1 MKNIKDIIKSS
12 LGPTGINVRRID
24 KFCGVPSGFPSLDR
38 VTGGFEKSDLIVIA
52 SRPSMGKTA
61 FALCLARNLAIKF
74 NIPTLFISLEM
85 NDIQICNRFV
95 SMVSKIDILK
105 IKSGNLDDDETQRLK
120 DGVGKIKNVPLFFQ
134 TELVELSAIIEEC
147 KNFKQKY
154 NDGVVIIDNL
164 QQMINAAKQNYSRKH
179 ELDSVVRELKLFAK
193 TIDLPIIITSSV
205 NRNVVTRGGMLRPF
219 LCDLNGSSEIENIAD
234 IIIFIYRPE
243 FYGLMEDPEGNS
255 TANNAR
261 LIVAKNRHGAISD
274 VNLYFDSGCGRFSEW
289 SL

>member
-12 LGPTGINVRRID
+12 LGPTGVNVRRID

>member
-12 LGPTGINVRRID
+12 LGPTGVNVRRID

-205 NRNVVTRGGMLRPF
+205 NRNVVTRGGILRPF

-234 IIIFIYRPE
+234 SFTGQS
-243 FYGLMEDPEGNS
+243 FTD
-255 TANNAR
+255 
-261 LIVAKNRHGAISD
+261 
-274 VNLYFDSGCGRFSEW
+274 
-289 SL
+289 

>member
-12 LGPTGINVRRID
+12 LGPTGVNVRRID

-120 DGVGKIKNVPLFFQ
+120 DGVCKIKNVPLFFQ